1 MQNCS
6 IYEIISI
13 CKNIQIT
20 SFISSAPFLGPSLF
34 SFSTKFNFAK
44 TEAIVCDVNAAPGRY
59 CLLSP
64 LLLILHP
71 WSSLLRHNDSDT
83 AWKYPGLKTFSVIF
97 QNIYMTR
104 YFIVSPLPLHWRDF
118 RIELWQKKGCNIYS
132 TACLRLQIACKFC
145 EASRSRNRT
154 L

>member
-59 CLLSP
+59 CLQSP
-64 LLLILHP
+64 LLLTLHP
-71 WSSLLRHNDSDT
+71 WAPLLRHNDSGT

-97 QNIYMTR
+97 QNISMTINI
-104 YFIVSPLPLHWRDF
+104 FATDTALETL
-118 RIELWQKKGCNIYS
+118 ELNCGRRKVAIF
-132 TACLRLQIACKFC
+132 TPRLVCACK
-145 EASRSRNRT
+145 
-154 L
+154 

>member
-59 CLLSP
+59 CLQSP
-64 LLLILHP
+64 LLLTLHP
-71 WSSLLRHNDSDT
+71 WAPLLRHNDSGT

-97 QNIYMTR
+97 QNISMTIS
-104 YFIVSPLPLHWRDF
+104 YFRHCHCTGDF

-145 EASRSRNRT
+145 GASRSRNRT

>member
-59 CLLSP
+59 CLQSP
-64 LLLILHP
+64 LVLILRP
-71 WSSLLRHNDSDT
+71 WAPLLRHNDSGT

-97 QNIYMTR
+97 QNLSRTILWLYL
-104 YFIVSPLPLHWRDF
+104 YFRHCTGETL
-118 RIELWQKKGCNIYS
+118 ELNCGRRKVAIF
-132 TACLRLQIACKFC
+132 TPRLVCACK
-145 EASRSRNRT
+145 
-154 L
+154 